1 MAVTTGKTRLRIRRS
16 EPQDAG
22 EQRANQ
28 LAEQALRMPR
38 AQDCQCGGTCSTCRK
53 HPGPPRFGHDFS
65 RVRIHP
71 EQALRMPAHHG
82 TVESPGVPLDADT
95 RRFFEPRFGHDFSR
109 VRVHHGESAGNS
121 ADAFDARAYTT
132 GSHIVFGRGEYQPH
146 SSEGRRLLA
155 HELAHVIE
163 PGKDRNTIWRQ
174 PKPAAKTPKDTVQ
187 AAIDAFNANAKT
199 YADPKTQ
206 LDSAKF
212 EKEINDWYATV
223 TDTDKLIDDKLNGD
237 VLMKRSLQSAYTAAI
252 RALISKAATAL
263 SKTEDDLY
271 RLNAGRIPMWA
282 WQTPHHTE
290 MSITSPVPQG
300 ASADP
305 LSGDVSYSSKN
316 GFIVKILQDGTD
328 SKLGAE
334 GNTTIIVTSQVPFT
348 STGGKIDG
356 FTVSTPTATIQTFYG
371 PSATRS
377 GPSGYGRGTTAE
389 DIAGGKVT
397 PKSTSLSFHEGMHGL
412 DFMQFVEANN
422 PPQFGGTKGMTETN
436 FKAKIAEYQAALK
449 AYGEK
454 ATAFSSKRT
463 HCVGTTIDQ
472 YNKANAA
479 VGAKIKLEC
488 KP

>member
-1 MAVTTGKTRLRIRRS
+1 MAATSGKTLLRTRRS
-16 EPQDAG
+16 EPHDAG

-28 LAEQALRMPR
+28 LAEQALRIPQS
-38 AQDCQCGGTCSTCRK
+38 QDCQCGTCSTCRK
-53 HPGPPRFGHDFS
+53 HAEAPRFGHDFS
-65 RVRIHP
+65 RIRVHP
-71 EQALRMPAHHG
+71 EQPLRMPAHHG
-82 TVESPGVPLDADT
+82 VVESRGVPLDADT

-109 VRVHHGESAGNS
+109 VRVHHGENAGNS
-121 ADAFDARAYTT
+121 ADAADARAYTT
-132 GSHIVFGRGEYQPH
+132 GSHIVFGRGEYQPG
-146 SSEGRRLLA
+146 STEGRRLLA
-155 HELAHVIE
+155 HELAHVVE
-163 PGKDRNTIWRQ
+163 PGKDKNTIWRQ

-199 YADPKTQ
+199 YADPTTQ
-206 LDSAKF
+206 LDASKL
-212 EKEINDWYATV
+212 EKEINDWYTTV
-223 TDTDKLIDDKLNGD
+223 TDTDKLIDDKLSGD
-237 VLMKRSLQSAYTAAI
+237 VLMKRALQSAYTAAI

-263 SKTEDDLY
+263 SKSEDDLY
-271 RLNAGRIPMWA
+271 RLNTGRIPMWA

-290 MSITSPVPQG
+290 QSITSPVPQG

-305 LSGDVSYSSKN
+305 LSGEVSYSTKN
-316 GFIVKILQDGTD
+316 GFTVKILQDGTD
-328 SKLGAE
+328 SSLGSE
-334 GNTTIIVTSQVPFT
+334 GNTTVIVTSQVPFT

-356 FTVSTPTATIQTFYG
+356 FTVTTPTATIQTFYG

-389 DIAGGKVT
+389 DTAGGKVT
-397 PKSTSLSFHEGMHGL
+397 SKSTTLSFHESMHGL